1 MADAISEE
9 LRSFIN
15 KHIHSLE
22 QLEILLLLR
31 DHSEKAWDVQSICRQ
46 LALQPESVALRLADL
61 HGRGFISREP
71 GEALSYRFGAPSAI
85 IDDLAA
91 AYRAQRVS
99 ITTLIFSKPLDNV
112 RSFAAAFKFRK
123 ED

>member
-31 DHSEKAWDVQSICRQ
+31 EHPEKTWDGQTICKE

-61 HGRGFISREP
+61 HERGFISRAL
-71 GEALSYRFGAPSAI
+71 GEAPSYRYGAPNPL

-112 RSFAAAFKFRK
+112 RSFAAAFKLRK